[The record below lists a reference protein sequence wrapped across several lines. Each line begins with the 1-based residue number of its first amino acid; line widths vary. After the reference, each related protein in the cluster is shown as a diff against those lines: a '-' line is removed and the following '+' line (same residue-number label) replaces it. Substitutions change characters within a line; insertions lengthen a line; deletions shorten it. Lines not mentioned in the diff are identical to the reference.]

1 MWSKGNKR
9 KARGGEGIALGV
21 ALGVALGA
29 AMNNVGAGL
38 AIGLALG
45 VAWDAAQRRKRSKSD
60 QTDQDESGGEP
71 PG

>member
-9 KARGGEGIALGV
+9 KARGGEGLALGI

-29 AMNNVGAGL
+29 AMDNVGAGL

-45 VAWDAAQRRKRSKSD
+45 VAWDVAQRRKRSSGD
-60 QTDQDESGGEP
+60 RTRQDESSGEP
-71 PG
+71 PS